1 MLTLGN
7 LQPRRNH
14 GGKYLPRSTSYS
26 SKIGKTLKEKLPN
39 ENWTNKESGNVNQRE
54 KTFLR
59 N

>member
-7 LQPRRNH
+7 LQPRRNR
-14 GGKYLPRSTSYS
+14 GGKYLPRTTSYS
-26 SKIGKTLKEKLPN
+26 SKIGKTLKKKLPD
-39 ENWTNKESGNVNQRE
+39 ENWTNKEIGNVNQRE